1 MGRQAVPE
9 AGPRHPARK
18 ILKERTP
25 KEVADALGVKVSTV
39 YAFGRSLKVT
49 AADRIVEAFSGKPAP
64 EKLKPEKTPKYAPPE
79 HRAWTILELFPAE
92 EISARCEIR
101 LRDIEGTAENGLT
114 TKLADKIAA
123 AYPDL
128 SEDRMKEVLREAAS
142 AGEGDGTLPY
152 LREPVEMPD
161 QEEPPSA
168 GPCRTWVDPSVKKTP
183 DLLAQLLQVEGAVL
197 IVPLA
202 GLVKLKGGT

>member
-18 ILKERTP
+18 ILKEHKA

-64 EKLKPEKTPKYAPPE
+64 EKLKPERTPKYAPPE

-128 SEDRMKEVLREAAS
+128 SEERIEEARRPTGPAAPGGGS
-142 AGEGDGTLPY
+142 VSGG
-152 LREPVEMPD
+152 
-161 QEEPPSA
+161 PPGRA
-168 GPCRTWVDPSVKKTP
+168 RQAERRWRP
-183 DLLAQLLQVEGAVL
+183 
-197 IVPLA
+197 
-202 GLVKLKGGT
+202 

>member
-1 MGRQAVPE
+1 MGRAKIPP

-18 ILKERTP
+18 ILKERTA

-39 YAFGRSLKVT
+39 YAFSRSLKVT
-49 AADRIVEAFSGKPAP
+49 AADRIVEAFSGKP
-64 EKLKPEKTPKYAPPE
+64 EKEHLKAERTPKYAPPE
-79 HRAWTILELFPAE
+79 HRAWTLLELLSAE
-92 EISARCEIR
+92 TIAEACNVR
-101 LRDIEGTAENGLT
+101 LRDIEDTAEKGLT

-123 AYPDL
+123 AFPDL
-128 SEDRMKEVLREAAS
+128 SEERMKEVLREAAS